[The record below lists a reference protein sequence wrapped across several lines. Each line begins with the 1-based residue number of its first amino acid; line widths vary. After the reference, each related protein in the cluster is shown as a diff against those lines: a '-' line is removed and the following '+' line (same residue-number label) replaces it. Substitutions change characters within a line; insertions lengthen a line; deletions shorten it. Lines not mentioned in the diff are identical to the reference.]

1 MNFVANSL
9 FSVGALL
16 IIIGSMDTE
25 QKEKPPVIK
34 YIPVTQSFNDSQM
47 GLSMTSLTEIYEDMF
62 NRKKYDKD
70 NIGTI
75 GKRRLQIETHNLRGK
90 FT

>member
-34 YIPVTQSFNDSQM
+34 YIPVTQSFNDSQI
-47 GLSMTSLTEIYEDMF
+47 GLSMTSLTEVYEDMF
-62 NRKKYDKD
+62 NRKKYNND
-70 NIGTI
+70 NIGMP